1 MRKRTEIS
9 EKSMAAARAGVIQ
22 ILEAR
27 LPPSPWIPS
36 RAATIRLEQIVVDEV
51 EEGGGALLSLRSS
64 RRRALLWLALPS
76 LAAVVAPSA
85 ASALSLGIP
94 GPKDWLREQK
104 KKSAKFVLA
113 PIEASRETLR
123 SAYGLLSAESQGE
136 KSQEVIRLL
145 NLASRDCVPQQ
156 RNTLVQLQSQT
167 GVEVCIQC
175 CFLCFFSS
183 LEKYKFLCK
192 EETVMHLIEIT
203 KFVVQVCTFRLV
215 VKNAA
220 SLLDKDDLV
229 KLEAEASLDDLI
241 REKLRDGLID
251 TISSLDRFE
260 QGIKN
265 CLGV

>member
-1 MRKRTEIS
+1 
-9 EKSMAAARAGVIQ
+9 MAAARAGVIQ

-27 LPPSPWIPS
+27 PPPSPWIPS
-36 RAATIRLEQIVVDEV
+36 RATTIRFKQAVDEV
-51 EEGGGALLSLRSS
+51 EEGGGALLSLRSI
-64 RRRALLWLALPS
+64 RRRALLWLALPA

-85 ASALSLGIP
+85 ASALSFGIP

-123 SAYGLLSAESQGE
+123 SAYGLLSESEGE

-167 GVEVCIQC
+167 GVEVC
-175 CFLCFFSS
+175 
-183 LEKYKFLCK
+183 
-192 EETVMHLIEIT
+192 
-203 KFVVQVCTFRLV
+203 TFRLV
-215 VKNAA
+215 VNNAA
-220 SLLDKDDLV
+220 SLLDKNDPV

-241 REKLRDGLID
+241 RSFSFLGNLMTDCNFQIETDREKLRDGLMD
-251 TISSLDRFE
+251 TVSSLDRFE